1 MRWCVMRCSL
11 ADFLGGAG
19 GCAPPPPQ
27 LHSCTP
33 PTCFAPPNIYLHP
46 PNIFAPYPRN
56 YSMLNSINKQHMFLQ
71 IIRFY
76 SFRPRLFWHFWCSQV
91 HSRTLGD
98 LFLRPQ
104 TPAAA
109 PSASASRCLGRT
121 PPTVL
126 APPQQHCSGSALG
139 GVDRR
144 CRPIIIILNYIC
156 NIITSRRDLRGKLA
170 WVRHSQPRC
179 VGN

>member
-1 MRWCVMRCSL
+1 M
-11 ADFLGGAG
+11 
-19 GCAPPPPQ
+19 
-27 LHSCTP
+27 
-33 PTCFAPPNIYLHP
+33 Y
-46 PNIFAPYPRN
+46 
-56 YSMLNSINKQHMFLQ
+56 LQ

-121 PPTVL
+121 CSTALRVVELAPPPTVL
-126 APPQQHCSGSALG
+126 APPQQHCSGSALVLNG
-139 GVDRR
+139 NDHDVIYLDFDKGVWQSGPRNTYPQAASVWSTRKVIKMDWAVSHQQETIRHHKWFPFNA
-144 CRPIIIILNYIC
+144 C
-156 NIITSRRDLRGKLA
+156 SRLEWRSLRVSFRSYSFPSLYKLPPM
-170 WVRHSQPRC
+170 SP
-179 VGN
+179 